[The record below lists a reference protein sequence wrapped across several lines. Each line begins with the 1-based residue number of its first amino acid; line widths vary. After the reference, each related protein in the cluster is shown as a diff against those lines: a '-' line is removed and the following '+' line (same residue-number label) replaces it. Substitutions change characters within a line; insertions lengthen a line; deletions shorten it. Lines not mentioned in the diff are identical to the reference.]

1 MNEQHRAIRALLTTM
16 SPKRAVGYIK
26 SFELPADEETV
37 LIECDVRQKSCVQ
50 VGYSL
55 HVAPDTVKRY
65 RRQAYRKIADE
76 MNREKGAL

>member
-37 LIECDVRQKSCVQ
+37 LIECDVRRKSYAQ
-50 VGYSL
+50 VC
-55 HVAPDTVKRY
+55 
-65 RRQAYRKIADE
+65 
-76 MNREKGAL
+76 GALHLSPEAVNRARHRAYKKIVDETKEHRV